1 MFSQIWTHKSTGIS
15 SALIPQLLQAL
26 DQSDAVVIGAGA
38 GLSASAGLT
47 YSGERFL
54 RYFKDFQ
61 DRYGIRDM
69 YTGGFYPYET
79 QEGILGV
86 VEPAHPSQPLPVRAQ
101 TGLYRIAGACQKSK
115 LFYPHHKCGPPVP
128 ACRLQPG
135 PAVSDPG
142 RLRPLAVCYTVS
154 RPNLCQRTFRTTDG
168 CRANQHADSHCAGSP
183 LPCLRRAHDDE
194 SALR

>member
-79 QEGILGV
+79 QEEYWAWWSRHILLNRYQCA
-86 VEPAHPSQPLPVRAQ
+86 PKPVYTELLELVRNRNYFILTTNVDHQFQLAGFNPDRLFQ
-101 TGLYRIAGACQKSK
+101 TQGDYGLWQ
-115 LFYPHHKCGPPVP
+115 
-128 ACRLQPG
+128 
-135 PAVSDPG
+135 
-142 RLRPLAVCYTVS
+142 
-154 RPNLCQRTFRTTDG
+154 
-168 CRANQHADSHCAGSP
+168 
-183 LPCLRRAHDDE
+183 
-194 SALR
+194 

>member
-79 QEGILGV
+79 QEEYWAWWSRHILLNRY
-86 VEPAHPSQPLPVRAQ
+86 QCAQ

-183 LPCLRRAHDDE
+183 TAL
-194 SALR
+194 SAAGP